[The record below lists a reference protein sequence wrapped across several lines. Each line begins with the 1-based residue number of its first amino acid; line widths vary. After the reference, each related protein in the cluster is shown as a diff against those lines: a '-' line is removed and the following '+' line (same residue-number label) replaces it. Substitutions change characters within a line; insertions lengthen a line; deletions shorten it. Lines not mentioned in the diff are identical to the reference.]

1 MGQQEHRQLLH
12 KAVWD
17 RKWFVGR
24 VQPFSW
30 SHVLWQQAS
39 TRRAKEAASGPVN
52 VETGS
57 FRFPGWQIACRI
69 QGLRRKRGWPPDD
82 YD

>member
-30 SHVLWQQAS
+30 SHVLWQQCALILLLPREVVCAGVEEAS

-57 FRFPGWQIACRI
+57 FRFPG
-69 QGLRRKRGWPPDD
+69 
-82 YD
+82 